1 MNNSY
6 CPRVSHACHFR
17 PSLHHCPRHRFNIPF
32 VKWSAAFGRGV
43 IQNAGYRD
51 LHDCDKRI
59 TENPVV
65 NGYSKL
71 RTRMELSTPEASA
84 QPASISGLK
93 RSASPALDG
102 RRIRSGMRIR
112 DTGMRSSESGYRCK
126 CSEFVTL
133 TSSRSKGIDR
143 QNFLLAACGYQV
155 SEDETVASDDLSYRH
170 LNIAFEYGGCI
181 HKRME
186 FSILAT
192 GTTFHRVSDSSTGVE
207 ISHYYSTNTL
217 KG

>member
-1 MNNSY
+1 MSAQDHIVPLMKLCHRETDLMNNSY

-84 QPASISGLK
+84 QPASISGLEHAVPLL
-93 RSASPALDG
+93 RSMVAAFG
-102 RRIRSGMRIR
+102 VVCVIR
-112 DTGMRSSESGYRCK
+112 DTGMRSGESGYRCK

-143 QNFLLAACGYQV
+143 QLLAGC
-155 SEDETVASDDLSYRH
+155 SRLSGQRRR
-170 LNIAFEYGGCI
+170 NGRE
-181 HKRME
+181 
-186 FSILAT
+186 
-192 GTTFHRVSDSSTGVE
+192 
-207 ISHYYSTNTL
+207 
-217 KG
+217 